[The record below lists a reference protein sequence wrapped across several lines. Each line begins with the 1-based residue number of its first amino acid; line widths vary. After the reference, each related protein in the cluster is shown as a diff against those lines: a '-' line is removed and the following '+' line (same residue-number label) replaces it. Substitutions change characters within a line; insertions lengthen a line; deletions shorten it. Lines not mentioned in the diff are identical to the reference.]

1 MVHGDQQ
8 HMLVFGQTY
17 QPPANQRTCFQ
28 VKGRSRFQF
37 AESGKFRF
45 DLVVAAQVV
54 FEETEAA
61 LFDSAYLLHRF
72 SVVQGETGAQHFMTN
87 HYPVQRPMKSRAVEI
102 ALQMQAERDVIRR
115 APPFHLPQEPQP
127 LLRKRQRQVPVS
139 RGGDDG
145 RSVAS

>member
-8 HMLVFGQTY
+8 HMLVFGQTD
-17 QPPANQRTCFQ
+17 QPPGFQ

-37 AESGKFRF
+37 TESGKFRF

-61 LFDSAYLLHRF
+61 LFDSAYLLHRC
-72 SVVQGETGAQHFMTN
+72 SVAESERGAQDFMTN
-87 HYPVQRPMKSRAVEI
+87 HYPVQRPAKSCAVEI

-115 APPFHLPQEPQP
+115 APP
-127 LLRKRQRQVPVS
+127 
-139 RGGDDG
+139 
-145 RSVAS
+145 